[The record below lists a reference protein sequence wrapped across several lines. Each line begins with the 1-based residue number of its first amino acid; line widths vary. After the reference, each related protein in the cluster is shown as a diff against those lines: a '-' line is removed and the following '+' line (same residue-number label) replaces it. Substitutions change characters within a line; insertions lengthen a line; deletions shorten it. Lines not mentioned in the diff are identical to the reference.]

1 MMTSMGRTE
10 QRKGKIL
17 NDTDSRLADVIGD
30 GGINQGREHRRKSRC
45 RMNEVSRDFI
55 MFEAGSVHP
64 LFFGVGGAGGIL
76 GLDRS
81 IWSLGKEAKNTVM
94 SPQ

>member
-1 MMTSMGRTE
+1 MTSMGRTE

-55 MFEAGSVHP
+55 MFEVGSVHP
-64 LFFGVGGAGGIL
+64 FFFWWGGGGGIL
-76 GLDRS
+76 GLERS

-94 SPQ
+94 SP

>member
-64 LFFGVGGAGGIL
+64 LFFGGGGAGGIH

>member
-64 LFFGVGGAGGIL
+64 LFFWWGWIRQINLEL
-76 GLDRS
+76 GERS
-81 IWSLGKEAKNTVM
+81 KEYSYESSVD
-94 SPQ
+94 

>member
-64 LFFGVGGAGGIL
+64 LLFGGGGAGGIL

>member
-64 LFFGVGGAGGIL
+64 FFFLVGWRGGIL
-76 GLDRS
+76 GLERS

-94 SPQ
+94 SP

>member
-1 MMTSMGRTE
+1 MTSMGRTE

-64 LFFGVGGAGGIL
+64 LFFGGGGAGGIL